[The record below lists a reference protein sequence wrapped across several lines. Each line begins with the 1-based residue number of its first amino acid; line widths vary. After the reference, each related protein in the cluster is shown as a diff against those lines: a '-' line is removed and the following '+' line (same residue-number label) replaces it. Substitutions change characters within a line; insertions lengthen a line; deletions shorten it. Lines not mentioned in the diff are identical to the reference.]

1 MLTDSGQTHLLT
13 EEKPSVGLRFA
24 AVASAILITALLLS
38 GYAYLRKRHALQ
50 ASATRNPIQKSA
62 PLPKGPPKA
71 HVQVNDAMLQGGKT
85 LIGGTVKNI
94 SSQKL
99 SGLLIELEL
108 RRRKDG
114 SIEKRTLSIEPP
126 QLDPQQEGRYAIK
139 LDTGDFSTVRLAG
152 LKSNEEIALVYSSSP
167 GQKRPPERLEPKVI
181 IVAKP
186 SSRRDQFL
194 NSPDNPAR
202 VP

>member
-13 EEKPSVGLRFA
+13 EEKRSVGLRFA

-38 GYAYLRKRHALQ
+38 GYAYLRKRHAQQ
-50 ASATRNPIQKSA
+50 ASSTRNPIQKSA
-62 PLPKGPPKA
+62 ALPKGPPKA
-71 HVQVNDAMLQGGKT
+71 HVQVDDAMLQGGKT

-99 SGLLIELEL
+99 SGLLVELEL

-114 SIEKRTLSIEPP
+114 SIEQKTLPIEPP
-126 QLDPQQEGRYAIK
+126 QLDPEQEGRYSVK
-139 LDTGDFSTVRLAG
+139 LNAGDFSTVRLAG
-152 LKSNEEIALVYSSSP
+152 LKSNEDIALVYSSSP
-167 GQKRPPERLEPKVI
+167 GQKRPPERLEPKVV
-181 IVAKP
+181 IVPRPA
-186 SSRRDQFL
+186 SRRDDFL